1 MIMNIIL
8 KYFLATIV
16 GIGVGV
22 LVGFPLL
29 ALCRKL
35 KFSQTILH
43 YVDKHSAK
51 SGTPTMGGLIFISAS
66 ILASLCFMQGQ
77 AFWAIMSLL
86 VMLCYGMLGF
96 LDDFIKIRLHQ
107 NEGLKPYQKIIG
119 QVGIS
124 LIVALY
130 VYFNVG
136 SNLNLFGLNF
146 DIGFFIIP
154 FVMIFYV
161 AVTNSVNLLDGLDG
175 LASGVSGTYILFF
188 GVILAV
194 IGGQAFENMAIASF
208 AMVGALL
215 AYIMFNGF
223 PAKIFMGDTGSLA
236 LGGFIASLAVFS
248 GLELIVPIMGLL
260 YVLTALSDI
269 LQVAHYKR
277 THRRIFKMAPLHHH
291 FEQLGVHENR
301 IVTIYIVITFV
312 LGLVTT
318 LGYIIVTGVL

>member
-1 MIMNIIL
+1 MTMNIIL
-8 KYFLATIV
+8 KYILVTLT
-16 GIGVGV
+16 GLGVGV
-22 LVGFPLL
+22 LIGFPIL

-51 SGTPTMGGLIFISAS
+51 SGTPTMGGLIFIAAS
-66 ILASLCFMQGQ
+66 IISTLFYMRGQ
-77 AFWAIMSLL
+77 AFWAILTLL
-86 VMLCYGMLGF
+86 IMLCYGMLGF
-96 LDDFIKIRLHQ
+96 LDDFIKIKFHQ

-124 LIVALY
+124 LVVALY

-136 SNLNLFGLNF
+136 SNLNLFGLNL

-154 FVMIFYV
+154 FVMVFFV

-175 LASGVSGTYILFF
+175 LASGVSGTYIFFF
-188 GVILAV
+188 GIILAL

-208 AMVGALL
+208 AMVGSLL

-277 THRRIFKMAPLHHH
+277 THKRIFKMAPLHHH

-301 IVTIYIVITFV
+301 IVTIYIIITFV
-312 LGLVTT
+312 LGLVCT
-318 LGYIIVTGVL
+318 LGYLIVTGVI